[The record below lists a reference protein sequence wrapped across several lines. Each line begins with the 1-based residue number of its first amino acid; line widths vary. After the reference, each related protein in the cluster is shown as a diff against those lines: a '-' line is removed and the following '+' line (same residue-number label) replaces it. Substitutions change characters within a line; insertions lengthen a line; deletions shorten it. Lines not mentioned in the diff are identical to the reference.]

1 MTITAKITT
10 TTDDYQVVEI
20 YSSEQTYG
28 TEAIGEA
35 LEAVTSLP
43 IVHSKGVVISHRG
56 SIWLHSALAHHFH
69 IAAWVAHFDPR
80 VGDGGGAVVVQSHKR
95 GYAVGDVIS
104 IPKSV

>member
-1 MTITAKITT
+1 MITAKITT
-10 TTDDYQVVEI
+10 ATDDYQVVEI

-35 LEAVTSLP
+35 LEAVSNLP
-43 IVHSKGVVISHRG
+43 IAHSKGVVISHRG
-56 SIWLHSALAHHFH
+56 SIWLHSAIAHHFH

-104 IPKSV
+104 IPKSA